1 MSKLI
6 QKEQDIEDCEET
18 YWTGSKIILG
28 CINDG
33 VKRFENFMTNRVQTI
48 KENSNI
54 EQWKYISS
62 KDNPADD
69 GSRGLDAT
77 KVTKVTRWFNGP
89 VLPWKAE
96 SEWTVSAEFQP
107 SNEED
112 PEVRKEVAR
121 NAIAIENCDILDTLE
136 ERISC

>member
-28 CINDG
+28 CINDE

-77 KVTKVTRWFNGP
+77 KVTKVTR
-89 VLPWKAE
+89 
-96 SEWTVSAEFQP
+96 
-107 SNEED
+107 
-112 PEVRKEVAR
+112 
-121 NAIAIENCDILDTLE
+121 
-136 ERISC
+136 